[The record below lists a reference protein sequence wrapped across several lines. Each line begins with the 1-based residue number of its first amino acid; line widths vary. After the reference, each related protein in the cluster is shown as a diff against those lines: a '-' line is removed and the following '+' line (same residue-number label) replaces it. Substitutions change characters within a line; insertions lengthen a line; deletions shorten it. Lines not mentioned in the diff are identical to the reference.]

1 MGLTLTQAFQI
12 HAVVGIL
19 FCLPV
24 FSSGISGFL
33 ETITNGQL
41 TDPDMFTLH
50 LAGVDFSKNIMIA
63 LQCYAGTKMNEAAA
77 VLGPRETAEAESGQW
92 RALGEFDLRR
102 KRLGRLDPRRHRRG
116 RGMCSSPAQAP
127 LASLRLRGR
136 SPNRSCLADCAAA
149 RDA

>member
-24 FSSGISGFL
+24 FTSGISGFL

-50 LAGVDFSKNIMIA
+50 LAGVDFSKNMMIA
-63 LQCYAGTKMNEAAA
+63 IQCYAGTKMNTEAQKLLAWSYVA
-77 VLGPRETAEAESGQW
+77 
-92 RALGEFDLRR
+92 
-102 KRLGRLDPRRHRRG
+102 
-116 RGMCSSPAQAP
+116 MCSMCGSCLFIYPFAP
-127 LASLRLRGR
+127 LTECVPPLLYETIVPTVYIVAIMGSGKGK
-136 SPNRSCLADCAAA
+136 SS
-149 RDA
+149 